1 MMQDNRNVFEIEQ
14 IDAPVSS
21 AVFTVSISLDT
32 SFCAWSLDPKQF
44 FKTSS
49 PNERGL

>member
-21 AVFTVSISLDT
+21 AVFHGQYL
-32 SFCAWSLDPKQF
+32 FGYF
-44 FKTSS
+44 FLRMA
-49 PNERGL
+49 P